1 MQSGNSHPLHQLLL
15 FLHIALRDRFVSV
28 TLHSISFMLSVS
40 DSVFFSAVFQGLALS
55 SQLLNE

>member
-1 MQSGNSHPLHQLLL
+1 MQSGNSHPLQQLLL
-15 FLHIALRDRFVSV
+15 FLHIALCKRFVSV
-28 TLHSISFMLSVS
+28 TLHSISFVLSVS